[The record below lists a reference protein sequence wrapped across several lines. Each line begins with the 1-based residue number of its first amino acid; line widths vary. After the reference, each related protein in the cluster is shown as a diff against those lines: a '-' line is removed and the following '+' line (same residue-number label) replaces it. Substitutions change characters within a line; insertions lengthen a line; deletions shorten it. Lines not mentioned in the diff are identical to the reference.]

1 MPVPPG
7 GDTPSADLKR
17 AFERVLPRRLDA
29 ILRRVRLFRAQGWDI
44 NGLSLLYEDVQRL
57 TGASGTYGLLE
68 ISETLLRAET
78 QIGSFL
84 FREALP
90 DDAAASQIEAVLEE
104 LAPAVGIAAP
114 ARSTPRP
121 VTAAAAAPVAA
132 ASFAVAAPPPLSLA
146 APGTAFGH
154 AEFAPEAYWR
164 RWAGDAPAAS
174 PVVHPPKRALPAAL
188 NPAAGASEPPRA
200 EAESFGFDD
209 YSADFTE
216 PVALQLVNA
225 GFAIVDEVDQAPVLR
240 DIETRTVRIAAEQEP
255 EPQILPSP
263 PEDAAAEAAGADFW
277 DLGEPTAPPSS
288 PPAPPAPVPAPTP
301 APAAA
306 AQERASG
313 LSDDAAQLAALRK
326 AGAASG
332 AAPITRVEPKPAPP
346 PSAAPTP
353 APTRVERER
362 LGRVYHLSDGSALAV
377 ALDQRLEALGYE
389 LEILD
394 DASEL
399 CEVLAALPP
408 DAVVVN
414 AGFLGALEGVGEVL
428 RAARKRTGARIPLLA
443 LADEDS
449 VQGRLAARRAGA
461 DAFLPSVGRVE
472 EVTSRLGELLMP
484 EHEEAYRVMVVEDD
498 RSQALFAESILR
510 KAGMEV
516 CVVCDAM
523 QVIGELERFKPDL
536 ILMDL
541 YMPQVDGAELT
552 SLIREREGDIATPI
566 VFLSGEH
573 DADKQLE
580 ALTAGGDDFLSKPIR
595 PKHLIAAVSNRVRR
609 ARALI
614 RQGSTAL
621 PDPREGDT
629 GLYRRAF
636 VLERINEA
644 LAEEDVRNR
653 DGGVLFLEIDGALA
667 LRERLGLTVLESLL
681 ADVGR
686 HLVLQL
692 KDYDLPARYG
702 EGSFFVFAPERDE
715 AALEALAGQLRSALM
730 THPFQVEG
738 RPLRLRIMVGICSL
752 RHGFSD
758 AGSALNTAERAC
770 REARRGDSGVHVFA
784 PRRRVAQE
792 AQKAL
797 LERLRHAIERDG
809 FDLLYQPIVPLQ
821 GGEQAQ
827 YQTLVRLRDETG
839 RVYTAAEI
847 IPLAKDAG
855 LIADVDRWVLAH
867 AMDVLAQRRQQGS
880 PVRLFVSQAGHS
892 LCMADQAEWILAQ
905 LARRN
910 VPGDMLALELP
921 LSELDADAAPVLR
934 LCRALV
940 GAGVHVCLSQYESN
954 PLAEGLLEQLPI
966 DYLKLS
972 PRYLAAART
981 QAVRD
986 ELMNTI
992 EQAHRRGINVIAHRV
1007 EDAQS
1012 AATLW
1017 IAGID
1022 YLQGNMV
1029 QQAGDTLEFDF
1040 QTAVL

>member
-29 ILRRVRLFRAQGWDI
+29 ILRRVRLFRSQGWDI

-90 DDAAASQIEAVLEE
+90 DDAAAGQIEAVLEE
-104 LAPAVGIAAP
+104 LAPAVGVAAP
-114 ARSTPRP
+114 VRSTPRP
-121 VTAAAAAPVAA
+121 IQAAAPVAA
-132 ASFAVAAPPPLSLA
+132 THAVVAPPPLSLA

-164 RWAGDAPAAS
+164 RWSGDAPPPS
-174 PVVHPPKRALPAAL
+174 PVVHPPKRPLPAAL
-188 NPAAGASEPPRA
+188 DPAAAAASESPQA
-200 EAESFGFDD
+200 EAGSFGFDA

-225 GFAIVDEVDQAPVLR
+225 GFAIVDEVEQAPVLR
-240 DIETRTVRIAAEQEP
+240 EVETPAAEVAAEQDAGP
-255 EPQILPSP
+255 ETLPAQP
-263 PEDAAAEAAGADFW
+263 AGEAAAAASEADFW
-277 DLGEPTAPPSS
+277 DLGA
-288 PPAPPAPVPAPTP
+288 PPAPPASP
-301 APAAA
+301 APAAPSKATPA
-306 AQERASG
+306 AAPAPPPRAPG
-313 LSDDAAQLAALRK
+313 LVDDAAQLVALRK
-326 AGAASG
+326 AGGASG
-332 AAPITRVEPKPAPP
+332 AAPITRVEPRPAPA
-346 PSAAPTP
+346 PSVPAPVAAP
-353 APTRVERER
+353 RER

-394 DASEL
+394 DAGEL

-510 KAGMEV
+510 KAGMDV

-621 PDPREGDT
+621 PDPREGDS

-644 LAEEDVRNR
+644 LAEEDVRQR
-653 DGGVLFLEIDGALA
+653 DGGVLFLDIDGALA
-667 LRERLGLTVLESLL
+667 LRERVGLTVLESLL
-681 ADVGR
+681 TDVGR

-702 EGSFFVFAPERDE
+702 EGSFFVLAPERDE
-715 AALEALAGQLRSALM
+715 AALEALAVELRGALM

-752 RHGFSD
+752 RHGFAD

-770 REARRGDSGVHVFA
+770 REARRDDSGVHVFA
-784 PRRRVAQE
+784 PRRRVAHE

-797 LERLRHAIERDG
+797 LERVRHAIERDG

-847 IPLAKDAG
+847 IPLAKEAG

-921 LSELDADAAPVLR
+921 LSELDSDVAPVLR

-940 GAGVHVCLSQYESN
+940 GAGVHLCLSQYESN